1 MNLKTAVE
9 PRIDTDGHRYQEL
22 DNIDRFTRK
31 VTSVDSHLSVL
42 IRVYPWLTCLGFSFT
57 AEFKM
62 KRPPILV
69 LSLHELKA
77 TAKTPR
83 HRASGRRG
91 DQSECEKCGIRG
103 GKVCVAHS
111 FA

>member
-42 IRVYPWLTCLGFSFT
+42 IRVYPWLTCLGFSAT
-57 AEFKM
+57 AEFRFIRKD
-62 KRPPILV
+62 RSVSLV
-69 LSLHELKA
+69 A
-77 TAKTPR
+77 APVPWW
-83 HRASGRRG
+83 
-91 DQSECEKCGIRG
+91 EKW
-103 GKVCVAHS
+103 A
-111 FA
+111 